1 MLFRGHAVAIA
12 CLFVLV
18 LRGSTVAADVV
29 PWKITPPSGWRD
41 ATEDALR
48 TPAMQA
54 SRDKAAAQG
63 GTTDIKLYRSD
74 SGDYLLINYLQIN
87 HARAAAAELAAIRS
101 FERGARDSMRKMGA
115 ETAYTSQHD
124 GKTFVAE
131 QTVTTPERTIRGKR
145 LAGLIG
151 REMRVV
157 AVLCAGSAPDCVPA
171 LASLSIDDSAFRPLT
186 RTVSPDD
193 AAWAL
198 GEAVGRLVF
207 PVLVIAAVVV
217 GLVRLRRKRPRRWLF
232 AVAIAIVC
240 VVGVLGLL
248 MAR

>member
-12 CLFVLV
+12 CLFVIL
-18 LRGSTVAADVV
+18 LGGSTVAADVV
-29 PWKITPPSGWRD
+29 PWTITPPRGWRD

-54 SRDKAAAQG
+54 SRDKVAAQG
-63 GTTDIKLYRSD
+63 GTMDITMYRSD
-74 SGDYLLINYLQIN
+74 SGDYLLISY
-87 HARAAAAELAAIRS
+87 ARTAASDLAAIRG
-101 FERGARDSMRKMGA
+101 FEVGARNSMRKMGA

-131 QTVTTPERTIRGKR
+131 QMVTASERTIRSKR

-151 REMRVV
+151 GEMRVV
-157 AVLCAGSAPDCVPA
+157 AVVCVGSAPDCVPA
-171 LASLSIDDSAFRPLT
+171 LESLSIDDSAFRPLT
-186 RTVSPDD
+186 RSMSPDD
-193 AAWAL
+193 AAYAL
-198 GEAVGRLVF
+198 GEATGRLVV

-217 GLVRLRRKRPRRWLF
+217 GLIRLRRKRARRWWF

-240 VVGVLGLL
+240 VVAVLGLL
-248 MAR
+248 VVQ